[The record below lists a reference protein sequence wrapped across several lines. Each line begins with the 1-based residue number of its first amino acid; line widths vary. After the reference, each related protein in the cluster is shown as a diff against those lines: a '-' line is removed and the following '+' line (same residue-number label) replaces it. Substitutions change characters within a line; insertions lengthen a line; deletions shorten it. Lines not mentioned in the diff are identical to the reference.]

1 MILSK
6 FIQAGHFPFFQ
17 DSSSE
22 EVQDDPDELKQ
33 EVKEDPDELKQE
45 VKDDPDELKQENED
59 DGNVEEDIGPEANDP
74 DVDPEVETQHHVE
87 GVGYKDDAKYVHH
100 DTENA
105 TNGSDDDKNPDDPGE
120 LKHENEDDNGHFH
133 LHLHLHKAAEG
144 LERINYCAPSR

>member
-1 MILSK
+1 MNQEPTLLLYKSNIIPHSWFSQK

-33 EVKEDPDELKQE
+33 EVKDDPDELKLE
-45 VKDDPDELKQENED
+45 VKDDPDELKQENEDD

-87 GVGYKDDAKYVHH
+87 GVGYKDDAKYVHQ

-105 TNGSDDDKNPDDPGE
+105 TNGSDDDKTPDDPGE
-120 LKHENEDDNGHFH
+120 LKLENVHVHVH
-133 LHLHLHKAAEG
+133 LL
-144 LERINYCAPSR
+144 